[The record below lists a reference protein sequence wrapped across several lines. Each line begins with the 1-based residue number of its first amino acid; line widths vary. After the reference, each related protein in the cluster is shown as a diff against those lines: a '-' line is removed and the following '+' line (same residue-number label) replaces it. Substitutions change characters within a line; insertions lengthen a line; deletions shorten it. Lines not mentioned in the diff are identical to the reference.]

1 MAGVL
6 HSAGGHTGVAT
17 LKLIVQVPCYNEA
30 ANLPAVLAS
39 IPRQVPGVDSVHVV
53 VVDDGSNDGTSE
65 VARAHGAD
73 TVLRHSAN
81 RGLAAAFRSGLDR
94 ALRMGAD
101 VIVNTDGDNQYPQ
114 EQIPELIRPIL
125 AGEADLVI
133 GDRRPASLRHFSPI
147 KRMLQLVGSRVVS
160 AASGA
165 AVADAPSGFRAFS
178 REAALQM
185 NVLSGYSYTLET
197 LIQAGAAHLRVVSVP
212 IAARPSDRPSRLMR
226 SIPHYLLQSGATV
239 TRAYA
244 TYRPLAIFLTV
255 GLALI
260 SIGAVGIAR
269 FLYYYVTEGGAGH
282 VQSLVLAATLVVVG
296 FQVLLIGLVA
306 DLVAANRRLV
316 EEALVRLRRL
326 EADRERGPESNP
338 GPSPN
343 GMQEDRPRDEAVEQT
358 SPPHSL
364 GQGRREGVSSMDHA

>member
-1 MAGVL
+1 
-6 HSAGGHTGVAT
+6 
-17 LKLIVQVPCYNEA
+17 
-30 ANLPAVLAS
+30 VLAS
-39 IPRQVPGVDSVHVV
+39 IPRQIPGVDCVQVI
-53 VVDDGSNDGTSE
+53 VVDDGSSDGTSE

-73 TVLRHSAN
+73 AVVRHPAN

-125 AGEADLVI
+125 AGEADLVL
-133 GDRRPASLRHFSPI
+133 GDRRPASLPHFSPL
-147 KRMLQLVGSRVVS
+147 KRALQRAGSRVVS

-197 LIQAGAAHLRVVSVP
+197 LIQAGAAHLRVASVP
-212 IAARPSDRPSRLMR
+212 IAARPSERPSRLMR
-226 SIPHYLLQSGATV
+226 SIPHYLLHSGATV
-239 TRAYA
+239 LRAYA

-255 GLALI
+255 GIALI
-260 SIGAVGIAR
+260 ALGAVGIGR

-282 VQSLVLAATLVVVG
+282 VQSLVLAAALVIVG

-326 EADRERGPESNP
+326 EADREREEPIAPLPPQYGRQVRVRSEPAAASPLEREARERSA
-338 GPSPN
+338 PS
-343 GMQEDRPRDEAVEQT
+343 
-358 SPPHSL
+358 
-364 GQGRREGVSSMDHA
+364 QGAQP